1 MAIMVRKGIQSWF
14 ERERER
20 EREREGEGM
29 RDGLE
34 YAKGSVCC

>member
-14 ERERER
+14 ERER